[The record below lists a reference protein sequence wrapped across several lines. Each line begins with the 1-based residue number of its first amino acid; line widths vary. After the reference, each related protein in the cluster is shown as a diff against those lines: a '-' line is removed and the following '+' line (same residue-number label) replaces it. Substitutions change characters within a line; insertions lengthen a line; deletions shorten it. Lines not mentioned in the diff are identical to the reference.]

1 MTWHA
6 DATLLD
12 NEETRSGFNRL
23 EDQAL
28 TDGRSRLGEAERFQR
43 ARTARTRSSKTG
55 VDVLPR
61 NSRRE
66 SITWLGAIEEL

>member
-1 MTWHA
+1 MNWHA
-6 DATLLD
+6 DATLLND
-12 NEETRSGFNRL
+12 EETRSGFNRL

-43 ARTARTRSSKTG
+43 ARIRSSKTG

-66 SITWLGAIEEL
+66 FITWLGMIEEL